1 MNRRVARIK
10 AVQSLYQIDM
20 TGVENEEAIDAVLE
34 EDEEVTPFLQS
45 LVKGTV
51 EHTAEID
58 EALNGA
64 MEHWTIGRVA
74 NVNRAIMRM
83 AVYEMKW
90 EDDIPVN
97 VSLNEAIELAKGFSA
112 DEESG
117 RFVNGVLSKIAEG
130 LPKE

>member
-20 TGVENEEAIDAVLE
+20 TGVDYDEAIGTVLE
-34 EDEEVTPFLQS
+34 EDEETTPFLTS
-45 LVKGTV
+45 LVKGTMA
-51 EHTAEID
+51 HTDEID
-58 EALNGA
+58 EDLNGA

-90 EDDIPVN
+90 EEDIPVN
-97 VSLNEAIELAKGFSA
+97 VSLNEAIDLAKGFSA

-117 RFVNGVLSKIAEG
+117 RFVNGVLSKIAES